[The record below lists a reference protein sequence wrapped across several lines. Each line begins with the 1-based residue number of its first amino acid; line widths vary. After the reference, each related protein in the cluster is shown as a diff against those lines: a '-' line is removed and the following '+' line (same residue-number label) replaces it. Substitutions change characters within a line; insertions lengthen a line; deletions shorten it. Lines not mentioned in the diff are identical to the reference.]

1 MRIYGAR
8 QRTSLQ
14 NISNY
19 IGKDVW
25 VRAILQLN
33 NRYARGFIR
42 VIDSK
47 EEEHTGSRPD
57 GSTWS
62 YTTTVCM
69 CNIINMS
76 QLSRDGAMHCT
87 SDRMNTILN
96 RVYTVSM
103 SSIQILSPI
112 ECRET
117 DEIFVIT
124 DPKVDTPQDTDEE

>member
-8 QRTSLQ
+8 QRKSLHDP
-14 NISNY
+14 SSY

-25 VRAILQLN
+25 VKAILQLN

-42 VIDSK
+42 LISSED
-47 EEEHTGSRPD
+47 EEHTGSRPD

-62 YTTTVCM
+62 YTTKVCM
-69 CNIINMS
+69 CNIISMS

-87 SDRMNTILN
+87 SNRMDAILN
-96 RVYTVSM
+96 RVYKVSEG
-103 SSIQILSPI
+103 SIQILSPI

-117 DEIFVIT
+117 DEIFAIT
-124 DPKVDTPQDTDEE
+124 DPVDDSQSS